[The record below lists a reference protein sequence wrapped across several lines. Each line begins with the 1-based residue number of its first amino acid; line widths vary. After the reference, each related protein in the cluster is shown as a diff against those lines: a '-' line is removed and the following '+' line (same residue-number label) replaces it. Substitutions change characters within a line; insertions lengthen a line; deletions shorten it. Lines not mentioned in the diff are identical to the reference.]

1 MANPFLAEIRM
12 FAGNFA
18 PAHWAFCDG
27 QLLAISSNTALFSL
41 LGTFYGGNGTSNFAL
56 PNLQG
61 MAPMHQGNGAG
72 LTPRVIGETGG
83 QNTVTLLASEVPAHN
98 HTYNCG
104 SGSKGETN
112 AVANQVNCDEQTGTQ
127 EIYATTT
134 DGSVMG
140 AGMVQPTAASQPHE
154 NQQPYVAVTFII
166 AMSGIF
172 PARS

>member
-1 MANPFLAEIRM
+1 MANPFVAEIRM

-18 PAHWAFCDG
+18 PAGWAFCNG

-41 LGTFYGGNGTSNFAL
+41 IGTFYGGNGTSNFGL

-72 LTPRVIGETGG
+72 LTQRVLGEMGG
-83 QNTVTLLASEVPAHN
+83 ENAVTLLASEVPPHS

-112 AVANQVNCDEQTGTQ
+112 VIAGQVNCDEQSGTQ
-127 EIYATTT
+127 EIYATTS

-140 AGMVQPTAASQPHE
+140 PAMVQPTASSLPHE
-154 NQQPYVAVTFII
+154 NRQPYLAVSFII
-166 AMSGIF
+166 ALQGVF
-172 PARS
+172 PARN